1 MVLNFLINICTK
13 VAKSIMNHSG
23 DETNIPTEK
32 IGTFWEQI
40 FPPEGKDGNICQIC
54 KIDINLHQ

>member
-1 MVLNFLINICTK
+1 
-13 VAKSIMNHSG
+13 MNHSG